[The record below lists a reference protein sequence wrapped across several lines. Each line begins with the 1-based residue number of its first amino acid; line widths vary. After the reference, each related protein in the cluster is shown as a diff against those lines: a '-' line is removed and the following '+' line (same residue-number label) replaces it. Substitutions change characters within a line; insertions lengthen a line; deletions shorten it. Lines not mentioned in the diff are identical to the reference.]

1 MITRLKDDEKYLR
14 KCFNLAKR
22 GQGFVSPNP
31 LVGAVLVKKGKVI
44 GKGYH
49 KKYGSHHAEVEAI
62 NNAKEDVSGSVL
74 YCNLEPCCHSNKQTP
89 PCVPLIIKKKIKR
102 VVLSNLD
109 PNRDVNGKGVLKLRK
124 AGIEV
129 LTGLLREEGEKLNK
143 FYFKCV
149 ETKFPY
155 ITLKIA
161 QSIDGKITITNNTQ
175 TWLTGKQAKKF
186 VHKLRSEYDAVLV
199 GAGTI
204 KSDNPL
210 LNVREV
216 RGRNPIRII
225 VDGKLSI
232 PINSVILNS
241 IDPGKTWI
249 LTSSTIKLKKR
260 KLLENKRIR
269 IITFSS
275 SKKAEL
281 NLKKLLKVLADNK
294 ITSIL
299 VEGGANIFTQFLKA
313 ELYDEVIIL
322 QAPILLGKGISSSK
336 LSLVK
341 DLKLLSSEK
350 LGNDIKMIFGKKFT
364 D

>member
-62 NNAKEDVSGSVL
+62 NNAKEDVSGSIL

-175 TWLTGKQAKKF
+175 TWLTGKQSKKF

-210 LNVREV
+210 LNVRKV

-249 LTSSTIKLKKR
+249 LTSSAIKLKKR